1 MAPPSKSSQRSR
13 LSTSAHLGGNLRLKG
28 RQGVDEL
35 GKKEQLRW
43 ELITL
48 QIFTFNKHFL
58 HQNLTPKPLRRT
70 VFASQNSFLLC
81 SHGAFGVLHLH
92 SVP

>member
-1 MAPPSKSSQRSR
+1 M
-13 LSTSAHLGGNLRLKG
+13 STRAYLGGNLRLKG
-28 RQGVDEL
+28 RQRVDEL
-35 GKKEQLRW
+35 GKKEQLMW

-48 QIFTFNKHFL
+48 QIFTFDKHFL
-58 HQNLTPKPLRRT
+58 HQNLTPKPLRRP